1 MPNQHEN
8 PGYFWGGGGG
18 GGGVIEEIGDFQG
31 ICNEKI
37 GDLRE
42 LF

>member
-8 PGYFWGGGGG
+8 SEG
-18 GGGVIEEIGDFQG
+18 FQG
-31 ICNEKI
+31 FFNEKIGVFQGFFNDKI